1 MITDIV
7 RSRRQY
13 KLDFTHL
20 TSFPGS
26 PRILKG
32 GIVLIDPVSGQV
44 LPNGVIVLQYNPDTL
59 SRTFKIKGMEEGA
72 DRSEALR
79 LKGPPVETFKVEVE
93 IDATD
98 QLEFPGQNPNT
109 VQYGIFPQLA
119 ALETLIYPAS
129 AQLQNNFN
137 LVTQGTLEIIPM
149 EPALTLFVWSANRVM
164 PVRLT
169 DLSVTE
175 EAFDP
180 TLNPIRAKVSIG
192 MRVLSIDDLN
202 FSDQGGRLYMVYQRQ
217 KETLAQLNQ
226 SGTLNALGIRG
237 IP

>member
-1 MITDIV
+1 MT
-7 RSRRQY
+7 
-13 KLDFTHL
+13 T
-20 TSFPGS
+20 FPGS

-59 SRTFKIKGMEEGA
+59 SRTLKIKGMEEGA

-79 LKGPPVETFKVEVE
+79 LKGPPVETFKIDAE

-98 QLEFPGQNPNT
+98 QLEFPDQNANT
-109 VQYGIFPQLA
+109 LENGIFPQLA
-119 ALETLIYPAS
+119 ALEILVYPTS
-129 AQLQNNFN
+129 ARLQNNFD
-137 LVTQGTLEIIPM
+137 LVQQGTLEIVPT
-149 EPALTLFVWSANRVM
+149 ETPLSLFVWSANRVM

-180 TLNPIRAKVSIG
+180 KLNPIRAKVSIG
-192 MRVLSIDDLN
+192 MRVLTIDDVN
-202 FSDQGGRLYMVYQRQ
+202 FTDKAGSLYMVYQRR
-217 KETLAQLNQ
+217 KEALAQLNQ
-226 SGTLNALGIRG
+226 FGVLSTLGITR